1 MNVWQ
6 VVGYKHSGKTT
17 LMEKWVAAAVREGW
31 RVGTV
36 KHHGHGG
43 EPARPEG
50 VDSVRHERAGAVA
63 TAVEGDGLLQLH
75 LRRPLWRLDDVLA
88 LYAPLRLDFVLV
100 EGYKQ
105 ERHPKVVLVRTWEDW
120 ASLQHLANIRAVIA
134 WEPLEGLLAH
144 PVFSLADDDEYIPW
158 LMNEVRT
165 RT

>member
-1 MNVWQ
+1 
-6 VVGYKHSGKTT
+6 
-17 LMEKWVAAAVREGW
+17 
-31 RVGTV
+31 
-36 KHHGHGG
+36 
-43 EPARPEG
+43 

-88 LYAPLRLDFVLV
+88 LYAPLRLDLVLV

-105 ERHPKVVLVRTWEDW
+105 DRYPKVVLVRSAKDW
-120 ASLQHLANIRAVIA
+120 ASLQHLADIRAVIA
-134 WEPLEGLLAH
+134 WEPLEGPLVH